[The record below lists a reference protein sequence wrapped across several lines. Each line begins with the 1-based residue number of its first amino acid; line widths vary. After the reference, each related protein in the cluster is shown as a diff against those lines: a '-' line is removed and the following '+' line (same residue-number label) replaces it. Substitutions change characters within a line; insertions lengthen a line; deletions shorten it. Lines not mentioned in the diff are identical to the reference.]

1 MPQTGPLPG
10 RATLA
15 SPDLAK
21 VEVTHM
27 TEKIQEAAGAG
38 APRGRVL
45 WDFGQAETRDH

>member
-1 MPQTGPLPG
+1 MPQTEPLPG

-21 VEVTHM
+21 VVMTHM
-27 TEKIQEAAGAG
+27 TDKIQEAAGAG

-45 WDFGQAETRDH
+45 WDFGQMETWDH